1 MCPVCWI
8 NGILALL
15 FGASAV
21 SFGTEWYI
29 IIPSIALTIWGVY
42 KLWEGIKRGRTWT
55 DEQKASGRKT
65 IVRFIIGVAIGFYTG
80 AVIVWMMMLP
90 EHNRLHD
97 LLTEHG
103 IDSHETCNVC
113 SIDGTH
119 NH

>member
-29 IIPSIALTIWGVY
+29 IVPSIVLTIWGIY

-65 IVRFIIGVAIGFYTG
+65 VFRFV
-80 AVIVWMMMLP
+80 VWMMMLP

-97 LLTEHG
+97 LLKEHG
-103 IDSHETCNVC
+103 IESHETCNVC

-119 NH
+119 EH